1 MLRNFTSSY
10 LFSKSAI
17 VAYICA
23 LTLHPASGGVD
34 NAFGPNLCGQ
44 DDWLVQCSSAAD
56 SDPIQC
62 TIMQGS
68 ALVYPRE
75 CTAFSPFE
83 RAVDK
88 YTPLAEVAGS
98 YESAVFKQAAV
109 AERAVFKRFTF
120 MNFPICQFMP
130 LNQ

>member
-17 VAYICA
+17 VAYVCA

-34 NAFGPNLCGQ
+34 DTLWPYSGCENLR
-44 DDWLVQCSSAAD
+44 LVQRSSTAD
-56 SDPIQC
+56 SNPIQC
-62 TIMQGS
+62 TIVKGS
-68 ALVYPRE
+68 PFVYPRE

-120 MNFPICQFMP
+120 MNFTICQFALP
-130 LNQ
+130 TP